1 MFARARTKV
10 TLKIKGLRG
19 RSAAGRHGVTGQH
32 LRMVRKGQGHSA
44 PLVAGSGEEKKARDE
59 RETAI
64 HRGAGGIH
72 QRARTEP
79 VLLTQ
84 SNAAARGGAG
94 CRIA

>member
-19 RSAAGRHGVTGQH
+19 PAGAARLGVTGQH
-32 LRMVRKGQGHSA
+32 LSMVLNGQRHST
-44 PLVAGSGEEKKARDE
+44 PLVAGSGEEKNGRDE

-64 HRGAGGIH
+64 HRAAVGIH
-72 QRARTEP
+72 QRGRTQQMLP
-79 VLLTQ
+79 AK